1 MDTFTKTHSTI
12 KNSTRRNSDDE
23 MEQAT
28 TGNKNVRTVMSVKEL
43 NTPNVPIAFSM
54 QGMTRFTA
62 PYATSGSTSDVFTYQ
77 AQTAQMLNDKNYQ
90 ISCTSKERNRGPNR
104 SWDN

>member
-1 MDTFTKTHSTI
+1 
-12 KNSTRRNSDDE
+12 

-62 PYATSGSTSDVFTYQ
+62 PYATSGSTSDVFTSQ
-77 AQTAQMLNDKNYQ
+77 AQTAEMLKMIRYPGHLKSATRGQTDQGIINNTNCKN
-90 ISCTSKERNRGPNR
+90 G
-104 SWDN
+104 